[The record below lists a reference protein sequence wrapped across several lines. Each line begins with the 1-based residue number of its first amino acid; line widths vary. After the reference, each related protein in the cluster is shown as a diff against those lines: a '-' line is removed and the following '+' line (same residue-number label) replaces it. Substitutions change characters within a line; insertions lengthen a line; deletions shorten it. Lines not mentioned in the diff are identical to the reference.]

1 MIRALSTGSARPLR
15 SVLYTPGFG
24 KHLAKVKTS
33 VADCALIDLE
43 DGVAPSSKVAARK
56 AVAELFQAGGL
67 SNRMLTVRVNGL
79 DTEWGWDD
87 LKAVAKLERVDA
99 IALPKVESP
108 AEVQEVA
115 AYLEKEGAS
124 QHTTIWSLIETPK
137 GVQNVDAIAAAHPRQ
152 SALVMGTSD
161 LCRELHCLH
170 TKDREPL
177 LYSLSKC
184 VVAARANDLLILDG
198 VHLDLEDSTGF
209 EQACKQGKELGMDGK
224 TLIHPSTV
232 AVANWFFGPSAE
244 DVEQSYRIVEAMQE
258 AMARGQGACLLDGKL
273 IENLHADNALRII
286 ALHEAIQA
294 FEESAAASK

>member
-124 QHTTIWSLIETPK
+124 QHTTIWQVTTRVGSRSGLRFGLEVGCPSKNFHTP
-137 GVQNVDAIAAAHPRQ
+137 A
-152 SALVMGTSD
+152 
-161 LCRELHCLH
+161 
-170 TKDREPL
+170 
-177 LYSLSKC
+177 Y
-184 VVAARANDLLILDG
+184 
-198 VHLDLEDSTGF
+198 
-209 EQACKQGKELGMDGK
+209 GK
-224 TLIHPSTV
+224 
-232 AVANWFFGPSAE
+232 
-244 DVEQSYRIVEAMQE
+244 
-258 AMARGQGACLLDGKL
+258 
-273 IENLHADNALRII
+273 
-286 ALHEAIQA
+286 
-294 FEESAAASK
+294 